1 MHNYLCS
8 APKVF
13 FLCVGTGLPP
23 IYSQKLRII
32 KKPLALSLS
41 LSAMTLQ
48 KLNPSGVEERQRDLA
63 VPECR
68 WSYNANFIR
77 VNRSPSR
84 VAHSKLKD
92 LDVNRE
98 NV

>member
-1 MHNYLCS
+1 
-8 APKVF
+8 
-13 FLCVGTGLPP
+13 
-23 IYSQKLRII
+23 
-32 KKPLALSLS
+32 
-41 LSAMTLQ
+41 MTLQ

-84 VAHSKLKD
+84 VVHSKLKD